1 MKLIISMIVT
11 FVAAGCSNSNEIQT
25 LKDENVQLRAKLKS
39 LELSRD
45 KSVKILHGFTVENKK
60 NIQILIAKSDA
71 LEFGWRRI
79 ALDVRALKAEIKKP
93 KE

>member
-11 FVAAGCSNSNEIQT
+11 LVAVGCSNSNEIQT

-39 LELSRD
+39 LEISRD

-60 NIQILIAKSDA
+60 NIQILIAQSKA
-71 LEFGWRRI
+71 LELGWRRI
-79 ALDVRALKAEIKKP
+79 YSDVGALKAEIKKP

>member
-1 MKLIISMIVT
+1 MKLIISMTVT
-11 FVAAGCSNSNEIQT
+11 LIAAGCSNSNEIQT

-45 KSVKILHGFTVENKK
+45 KSVKILHGYTEENKK
-60 NIQILIAKSDA
+60 NIQILIAKTGA

>member
-1 MKLIISMIVT
+1 MKLIMSMIVT
-11 FVAAGCSNSNEIQT
+11 LVAVGCSNSNEIQA

-39 LELSRD
+39 LELARD
-45 KSVKILHGFTVENKK
+45 ESVKILHGYTVQNKK

-71 LEFGWRRI
+71 LEFGWRKI
-79 ALDVRALKAEIKKP
+79 ALDVRALKAEIKKL